1 MKEWKEWFT
10 GIIRGRKKEH
20 IITVVLL
27 VLLGIVIIWPAQE
40 RGPADSKEA
49 DQEETAGTQ
58 IAASNEIEAMRIRME
73 EELEE
78 TLSLVEGVGSVEV
91 VITLETTGTRTVE
104 KDVPESSSSSST
116 KGQDGST
123 QENTQRETQETTV
136 FVTENDGSQSPYIV
150 SETLPEVR
158 GVLVIAEGGKDPV
171 IVEQIQEAVMALFH
185 VEAHKI
191 KVMKRK

>member
-40 RGPADSKEA
+40 REPADSKEA
-49 DQEETAGTQ
+49 DQEETSGTQ

-123 QENTQRETQETTV
+123 QESTQRETQETTV